1 VSVLSV
7 EGLAEREAARAG
19 RAGPAAPAAD
29 AAKPKSRAHSISSH
43 AGPMAGVPPAPV
55 HALAPGPGAD
65 PQTYAA
71 LLAAAE
77 KVAAETPGAP
87 RTPWAPGPAGGAF
100 EDGDAGPGT
109 PGGVE
114 AVVVYAEAGERP
126 RARPSRAGSE
136 DCMSTARSQILEL
149 CQFLGVE
156 DGAGAGARSAG
167 PGPAG
172 GRRRAGAR
180 ARGRGRARGAC
191 GGGRARPR
199 PAAASAQ
206 AGAQGVPNR
215 APAGRRRGGRNGRGG
230 RGGGR
235 WHAGPGA
242 AIPAADAGL
251 PGHLLHRGAAQGAR
265 ALALAPFFLCGASLS
280 VNSATSAPSD
290 PWGWF

>member
-1 VSVLSV
+1 MSVLSV

-167 PGPAG
+167 AAPPAAGAAPAPAPAG
-172 GRRRAGAR
+172 AAAPGAPAAAGAR
-180 ARGRGRARGAC
+180 GLGLPLQALRQALRESPIGRRLAGGAAGATGAAGAAAGVGTRGLALPFQPLTLAFRDICYTVELPRAR
-191 GGGRARPR
+191 AR
-199 PAAASAQ
+199 
-206 AGAQGVPNR
+206 
-215 APAGRRRGGRNGRGG
+215 
-230 RGGGR
+230 
-235 WHAGPGA
+235 
-242 AIPAADAGL
+242 
-251 PGHLLHRGAAQGAR
+251 
-265 ALALAPFFLCGASLS
+265 SLS
-280 VNSATSAPSD
+280 RPS
-290 PWGWF
+290 FFVARVFL

>member
-7 EGLAEREAARAG
+7 EGLAEREAARVG
-19 RAGPAAPAAD
+19 RAGPAAPPAD

-55 HALAPGPGAD
+55 HALAPGTGAD

-126 RARPSRAGSE
+126 RVRPSRAGSE

-156 DGAGAGARSAG
+156 DGAGGSAPGAAAAPPAADAAPAPAAAAAAAPGAPAAAGARG
-167 PGPAG
+167 LGLPL
-172 GRRRAGAR
+172 
-180 ARGRGRARGAC
+180 
-191 GGGRARPR
+191 
-199 PAAASAQ
+199 Q
-206 AGAQGVPNR
+206 ALRQAFRNS
-215 APAGRRRGGRNGRGG
+215 PAGRRL
-230 RGGGR
+230 
-235 WHAGPGA
+235 AGGA
-242 AIPAADAGL
+242 AGAT
-251 PGHLLHRGAAQGAR
+251 GAAGAAAGTGAR
-265 ALALAPFFLCGASLS
+265 GLAVPFQPLTLAFRDICYTVELPRARARSLLRPAFFMARVFL
-280 VNSATSAPSD
+280 
-290 PWGWF
+290 

>member
-19 RAGPAAPAAD
+19 RAGAREPGPAAAAD
-29 AAKPKSRAHSISSH
+29 AAKPKSRAHSISSR
-43 AGPMAGVPPAPV
+43 AGPVAGVQPAPM
-55 HALAPGPGAD
+55 HAAAAAAGAD

-100 EDGDAGPGT
+100 GDGGAGPGT

-114 AVVVYAEAGERP
+114 AVVVYPEAGERP

-156 DGAGAGARSAG
+156 DGAASGAPGAAAAPPAAGAAPAPAAAGAAAPGAPAAAGARGLGPPLQALRQAVRESPLGRRLAGGAAGAAGAAAGAGARGLAL
-167 PGPAG
+167 PFQPLTLAF
-172 GRRRAGAR
+172 RDICYTVELPKARGAR
-180 ARGRGRARGAC
+180 ARCFLFFVWREQRALG
-191 GGGRARPR
+191 
-199 PAAASAQ
+199 S
-206 AGAQGVPNR
+206 V
-215 APAGRRRGGRNGRGG
+215 
-230 RGGGR
+230 
-235 WHAGPGA
+235 
-242 AIPAADAGL
+242 
-251 PGHLLHRGAAQGAR
+251 
-265 ALALAPFFLCGASLS
+265 ALALKP
-280 VNSATSAPSD
+280 
-290 PWGWF
+290 